1 MVELAQGTWVV
12 VADGEKALFLRNL
25 TDAEDPNLE
34 VISQAGQEN
43 PSSREQGASAPGRMP
58 DVGQGQRSAMQETDW
73 HRLAK
78 DRFAKD
84 LAETLYARAHAGA
97 FDRLVIVAG
106 PRVLGALREA
116 LHPEVAQRVVAEVAQ
131 ELTGHPV
138 HEIEAHV
145 VKALARA

>member
-1 MVELAQGTWVV
+1 MAELAQGTWVV
-12 VADGEKALFLRNL
+12 VADGEKALFLENV
-25 TDAEDPNLE
+25 TDAQDPNLR
-34 VISQAGQEN
+34 VVSTAAQDN
-43 PSSREQGASAPGRMP
+43 PASREQGTDAPGRYP
-58 DVGQGQRSAMQETDW
+58 DGGAGQRSAVQETDW

-116 LHPEVAQRVVAEVAQ
+116 LHAEVKARLVAEVPQ
-131 ELTGHPV
+131 ELTHHPV
-138 HEIEAHV
+138 AEIERHV
-145 VKALARA
+145 VRALAEG